1 MQKQATNDPQ
11 LALPELS
18 DDVSELHS
26 IIKDLHNQ
34 MAEMAEM
41 AGRSEC
47 ENKLL
52 RERVKYLQQQLYCR
66 KSEKFSLL
74 DDDYSPSFLFSDLSE
89 ESKEEA
95 EPLVEEVTIPSY
107 KRKKRGRK
115 RLPESLPRIE
125 VVHDL
130 SKEEKRCGCGCEK
143 SRIGEEVSEQMEMQ
157 PARFRVVRHI
167 RYKYACK
174 NCQGVDKEESEKSV
188 TIAPPPIQLIPKS
201 IATPSL
207 LAHILVSKYSDSLPF
222 YRQEQQFLRYGF
234 KLSRSSMCNWTNDVG
249 YKCEPLIELFR
260 EYLLNGPY
268 IRIDETPF
276 QVLREPG
283 RSFENKSYMW
293 LFRGGP
299 PGKEVVLF
307 RYDPGRSGKVAAD
320 FLGDYRGFV
329 QTDGYS
335 GYNFLDINPDIV
347 HVGCWAHVR
356 RKFFDV
362 VKVSGKGKGKVK
374 SKGGMGKAGE
384 ALRIIRA
391 LYAIETDVRNRGLC
405 PEEVYRER
413 QEKAKPILDE
423 FELWLKETSLKVPPK
438 SMLGKALFYALSQW
452 PRLVRYLDDGIINID
467 NNWIENSV
475 RPFAVGRKNWLFS
488 DRPVG
493 AEASATW
500 YSIIET
506 AKINN
511 LEPFHYLCYLFD
523 RLPHAHTTEEFREL
537 LPQNLTPEILTEH
550 YSKMFSWV

>member
-1 MQKQATNDPQ
+1 MQTQATKEPQ
-11 LALPELS
+11 FALPELS
-18 DDVSELHS
+18 SDVSELQS
-26 IIKDLHNQ
+26 MIVDLHKQ
-34 MAEMAEM
+34 MDEIS
-41 AGRSEC
+41 GSYEC

-66 KSEKFSLL
+66 KSEKLSLS
-74 DDDYSPSFLFSDLSE
+74 DDNYSPSFLFGDLPE
-89 ESKEEA
+89 ESKEEP
-95 EPLVEEVTIPSY
+95 EPLVEEITIPSH

-115 RLPESLPRIE
+115 PLPESLPRVE

-130 SKEEKRCGCGCEK
+130 PEEEKRCGCGCEK
-143 SRIGEEVSEQMEMQ
+143 SRIGEEVSEQLEMQ
-157 PARFRVVRHI
+157 PARFWVVRHI

-174 NCQGVDKEESEKSV
+174 NCEGLDGRKGEKSV
-188 TIAPPPIQLIPKS
+188 TIAPPPVQLIPKS

-222 YRQEQQFLRYGF
+222 YRQEQQFSRYGF
-234 KLSRSSMCNWTNDVG
+234 KLSRTNMCNWTQEVSR
-249 YKCEPLIELFR
+249 KSQPLVELLR
-260 EYLLNGPY
+260 EYLLSSPF
-268 IRIDETPF
+268 IQIDETPF

-283 RSFENKSYMW
+283 RSFESKSYMW

-299 PGKEVVLF
+299 PGKEVVLY

-335 GYNFLDINPDIV
+335 GYNFLDRNPGIV

-362 VKVSGKGKGKVK
+362 VKVSGKGKVK
-374 SKGGMGKAGE
+374 GKGGMGKAGE
-384 ALRIIRA
+384 ALRTIRA
-391 LYAIETDVRNRGLC
+391 LYAIEKDARNRELC

-423 FELWLKETSLKVPPK
+423 FEIWVKETSLKVPPK
-438 SMLGKALFYALSQW
+438 SLLGKALFYTLAQW
-452 PRLVRYLDDGIINID
+452 PRLVRYLEDGIINID
-467 NNWIENSV
+467 NNWIENAV

-493 AEASATW
+493 AAASATM

-506 AKINN
+506 AKSNN
-511 LEPFHYLCYLFD
+511 LEPYHYLCYLFD
-523 RLPHAHTTEEFREL
+523 RLPYAHTTEEFRKL
-537 LPQNLTPEILTEH
+537 LPQNLTPEILTDH
-550 YSKMFSWV
+550 YSKMFRWA